1 MVIENAKYLNSLSM
15 NDDGSVKKEVTDI
28 SCTMNGVINV
38 SVPID
43 PDNADYV
50 EIMRQ
55 VDAGTL
61 TIEDAD

>member
-1 MVIENAKYLNSLSM
+1 MVIENAKYLNSLLT
-15 NDDGSVKKEVTDI
+15 NNDGSVKKEVTDI
-28 SCTMNGVINV
+28 SCTMDGVINV

-55 VDAGTL
+55 VEAKTL
-61 TIEDAD
+61 TIEEAD